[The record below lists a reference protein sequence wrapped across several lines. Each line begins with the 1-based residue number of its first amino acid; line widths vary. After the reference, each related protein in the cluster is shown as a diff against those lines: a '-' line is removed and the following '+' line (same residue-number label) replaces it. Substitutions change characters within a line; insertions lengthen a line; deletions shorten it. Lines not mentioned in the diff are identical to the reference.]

1 MGFATVEEIT
11 AMLSRLAG
19 ATSAE
24 SFHSAVDWR
33 GMLEGYLK
41 AYGGK
46 PVASAPNAD
55 AAIAECRAMLPKIR
69 DDTLYADLKALLAD
83 LRR

>member
-19 ATSAE
+19 ATSAG
-24 SFHSAVDWR
+24 SFYSAVDWR
-33 GMLEGYLK
+33 GMLDGYLK
-41 AYGGK
+41 AYGGG
-46 PVASAPNAD
+46 PAEPAPDAN

-83 LRR
+83 LKR